1 MPSAGG
7 SDGLSIRNVKVVE
20 KPPATGC
27 RTLYHAEP
35 TWPGAEVVSCRTP
48 LVLVA
53 VAVPFNTRFV
63 VELKFGKYGL
73 WANSGVAA
81 IITRPAR
88 TTTAKTLAFVL
99 LNLPLHSARVQ
110 DATATAIKL
119 SS

>member
-1 MPSAGG
+1 MPSAGV
-7 SDGLSIRNVKVVE
+7 SDGFRIWNLKVVE

-27 RTLYHAEP
+27 KTLYHAEP
-35 TWPGAEVVSCRTP
+35 TWLGAEVVSCRTP
-48 LVLVA
+48 FLVA
-53 VAVPFNTRFV
+53 VAIPFKTRFV

-73 WANSGVAA
+73 CANSGVAP

-110 DATATAIKL
+110 DATATTIKL